1 MALAV
6 ACFSLIM
13 AQPRSDPAPAVSSQP
28 LSAPSPA
35 LNITDEKDLRDLI
48 AAFPVPV
55 MSFLSGSG
63 LRFVSATSSYAAWGS
78 GFARIATLYW
88 QTADGE
94 PLILRSIYPSEAY
107 SLLEK
112 NFHFTPVA
120 GPTLFGNAS
129 VRMEGG
135 GVIRIHTVTGSGL
148 YAVNC
153 PQSLSGQISVISR
166 SLQLFT
172 VDEPAG

>member
-1 MALAV
+1 
-6 ACFSLIM
+6 M
-13 AQPRSDPAPAVSSQP
+13 AQPRSDQAPAAAPQP
-28 LSAPSPA
+28 LLSPSPA
-35 LNITDEKDLRDLI
+35 QSITEEKDLRGLI

-63 LRFVSATSSYAAWGS
+63 LRFVSATSSYAAYQA

-88 QTADGE
+88 QTEDGE
-94 PLILRSIYPSEAY
+94 PLILRSICPADAF

-129 VRMEGG
+129 VRMEDGG
-135 GVIRIHTVTGSGL
+135 TIRIHTATDTGL

-153 PQSLSGQISVISR
+153 PKSLSDHISIISR

-172 VDEPAG
+172 ADEPAG